1 MNKSNCEIIRDILP
15 LYIDDACS
23 DESRFFIEGHIKECE
38 ECKELLKLM
47 QKEEYI
53 PKTESVSADNGVEI
67 LKKVNKKIVR
77 KQITIAV
84 ITAIILGGIWA
95 YFFILETN
103 NPYKNNFGTEISNV
117 EDIMYYFKYAFFP
130 YIVLFI
136 VVITNLF
143 KFMSLRKAGE
153 NSISKAFSGVDLV
166 IDVLC
171 GVAMGA
177 GLVFQGV
184 LADNNAVG
192 AAGWCSVLLIISLIS
207 FIIFIINLGM
217 VVKRNSAEK

>member
-15 LYIDDACS
+15 LYVDSACS
-23 DESRFFIEGHIKECE
+23 AESRGFIEDHIKECE
-38 ECKELLKLM
+38 ECKKLLKLM
-47 QKEEYI
+47 QEEEYI
-53 PKTESVSADNGVEI
+53 PKTESVSEDKGVEI

-77 KQITIAV
+77 KQITIAA
-84 ITAIILGGIWA
+84 ITAIIFGGIWA
-95 YFFILETN
+95 YFFIFETN
-103 NPYKNNFGTEISNV
+103 NPYKNNFGAEISNV

-136 VVITNLF
+136 VVIANFF
-143 KFMSLRKAGE
+143 KFMSLRKSGE
-153 NSISKAFSGVDLV
+153 NSTPKAFSGVDLV

-184 LADNNAVG
+184 LADNNATG
-192 AAGWCSVLLIISLIS
+192 SAGWCSVLLIISLIS
-207 FIIFIINLGM
+207 FIIFIINFGM
-217 VVKRNSAEK
+217 FVKRNSAEK